1 MTDEDKDREAWSEFV
16 TSLIQA
22 VALVLI
28 CAVGGLTVGL
38 IVGVMK

>member
-1 MTDEDKDREAWSEFV
+1 MNDEEKDRKEWSEFT

-22 VALVLI
+22 GAIAAV
-28 CAVGGLTVGL
+28 CAVGGLTMGL